1 MTNEE
6 AIEIIKRE
14 FAMDEDVEALYPE
27 VVKAREMAIEALKA
41 QPCEDVECNKCANQH
56 SDKCKNCM
64 CFEYNGRRVTKPTN
78 FEKAETQ
85 PCDAVSREAVDTLI
99 DELARAISDERCYIS
114 RGRDTSTI
122 MQDILDL
129 PSVQPERAK
138 GERVKLKVGYGCP
151 FCSLATNQRGIELYR
166 FCPNCGA
173 DMRGEQE

>member
-64 CFEYNGRRVTKPTN
+64 CFEYNGKRVTKPTN

-129 PSVQPERAK
+129 PSVQLEKPK
-138 GERVKLKVGYGCP
+138 GEWIWDSFFEDYT
-151 FCSLATNQRGIELYR
+151 CSCCYNGSEKKTN
-166 FCPNCGA
+166 FCPTCGA
-173 DMRGEQE
+173 YMKGEQK